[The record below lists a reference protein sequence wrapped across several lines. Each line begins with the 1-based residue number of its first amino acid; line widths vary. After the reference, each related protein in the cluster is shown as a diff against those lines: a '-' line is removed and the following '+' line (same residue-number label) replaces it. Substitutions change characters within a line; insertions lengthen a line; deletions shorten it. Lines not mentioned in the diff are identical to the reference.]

1 MEGAPEVNGQ
11 QNNIPKLTPRAQR
24 WLDSRQ
30 RAPEAAHPCEVEISP
45 DDLSKPA

>member
-11 QNNIPKLTPRAQR
+11 QNNIPKLTPRAQG
-24 WLDSRQ
+24 WLVPWQ
-30 RAPEAAHPCEVEISP
+30 RAPEAAHPREVEISP